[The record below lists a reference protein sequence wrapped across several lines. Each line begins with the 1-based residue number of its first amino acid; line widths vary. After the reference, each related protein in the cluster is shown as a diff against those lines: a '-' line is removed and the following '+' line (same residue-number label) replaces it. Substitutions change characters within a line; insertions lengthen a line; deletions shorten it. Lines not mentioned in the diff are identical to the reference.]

1 MNTLKNTCIAV
12 TALLMMSACNQLSG
26 SRSMKVANTQLS
38 IQTASAS
45 SGSGNPNVMLG
56 NSTAA
61 TDSTSIIKIDT
72 AKILIDK
79 IEFHGVEEGS
89 DSTGYYQRKREYEMC
104 HDSSGVIEADS
115 TEFESGPM
123 VLDLNLDTTV
133 TKIGINNLPKGTY
146 GDVSFLIHPP
156 LPNETV
162 IDSDFVSDSARY
174 SIVIKG
180 FYKGKH
186 FTFNSGIR
194 GHVNVILNPPLT
206 LSDSLNTYNA
216 TIKVDV
222 SNWFTGRNGQ
232 ILDPTNKYDEWAI
245 RWNILRSFHAFE
257 DNDRDGHEDH
267 GGISWWNNFSSNH
280 SGWGGDHHGDHHGG

>member
-12 TALLMMSACNQLSG
+12 TALLVMSACNQLSG
-26 SRSMKVANTQLS
+26 SRSMKTANTRLS
-38 IQTASAS
+38 IQTTSANP
-45 SGSGNPNVMLG
+45 GSGNPNVDVG

-72 AKILIDK
+72 AKILIER
-79 IEFHGVEEGS
+79 IEFHGVEQGS
-89 DSTGYYQRKREYEMC
+89 DSTGYHERKREYEMC
-104 HDSSGVIEADS
+104 HDSAGVIDADS

-133 TKIGINNLPKGTY
+133 TKVGINDLPKGTY

-156 LPNETV
+156 HPNETV

-206 LSDSLNTYNA
+206 VSDSLNKYNA

-222 SNWFTGRNGQ
+222 YQLVYGKKRTGFRSNEQ
-232 ILDPTNKYDEWAI
+232 V
-245 RWNILRSFHAFE
+245 
-257 DNDRDGHEDH
+257 
-267 GGISWWNNFSSNH
+267 
-280 SGWGGDHHGDHHGG
+280 